1 MQYKKKFLEEANYTE
16 FTFLSLLI
24 GALAYN
30 AKIWYDIL
38 KVTKVLFLVRFSGG
52 YFRSTY
58 TLRHKLT

>member
-30 AKIWYDIL
+30 AKI
-38 KVTKVLFLVRFSGG
+38 
-52 YFRSTY
+52 
-58 TLRHKLT
+58 